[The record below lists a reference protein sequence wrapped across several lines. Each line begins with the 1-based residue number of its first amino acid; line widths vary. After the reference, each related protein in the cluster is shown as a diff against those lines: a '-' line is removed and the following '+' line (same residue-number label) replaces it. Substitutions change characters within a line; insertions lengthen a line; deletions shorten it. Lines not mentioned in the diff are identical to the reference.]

1 MKTLLKNGTVYLDHE
16 FRKADLLLSEDGIDV
31 YASDNAAS
39 AESAADCSFD
49 AADHVIVPGF
59 ADVHVHFRE
68 PGFSY
73 KETIRTG
80 SLAGA
85 YGGYT
90 CVCTMPNLNPKPST
104 PEGLKAQT
112 DIIRRD
118 SVIHTIPYGAITRKQ
133 DGRSELS
140 DMKALAP
147 QVCAFTDDGKGVQT
161 EERMREAME
170 TAHAL
175 GKIITAHCEDES
187 LLGGS
192 AIHDGRFA
200 KSIGWKGISS
210 ESEWK
215 QIERDCRLAEETGC
229 AYHVC
234 HVSTRESIQVI
245 RDAKK
250 SGVDVT
256 CETGPHYLVL
266 SEEDLFHIDPD
277 DPASGRFKMNPPLR
291 SEADRKAMLEAVID
305 GTVDMIATDH
315 APHSAEEKAKGLL
328 KSANGIVGLESA
340 FPVLYTRLVLP
351 GILTMDRLIELMC
364 TAPRRRF
371 GLPGIPPETSGAQRT
386 ADGALHLTGSAD
398 VTVLDLETPYTI
410 RAEEFRSMGHSC
422 PFDGWEVRGKAVMTF
437 CGGQIAADRGELKKR
452 K

>member
-1 MKTLLKNGTVYLDHE
+1 MKTLLKNGTVYLDHA
-16 FRKADLLLSEDGIDV
+16 FKKADLLVSEDGISV
-31 YASDNAAS
+31 YSSDNAAAS
-39 AESAADCSFD
+39 ESAADCSFD
-49 AADHVIVPGF
+49 ADDYAIVPGF

-90 CVCTMPNLNPKPST
+90 CVCPMPNLKPKPST
-104 PEGLKAQT
+104 IEGLKAQT
-112 DIIRRD
+112 DIIKRD
-118 SVIHTIPYGAITRKQ
+118 SVIHAIPYGAITMKQ
-133 DGRSELS
+133 DGRSALS
-140 DMKALAP
+140 DMEALAP
-147 QVCAFTDDGKGVQT
+147 HVCAFTDDGKGVQT

-170 TAHAL
+170 KAQAL

-192 AIHDGRFA
+192 AIHAGRYA
-200 KSIGWKGISS
+200 ESIGWKGISS

-234 HVSTRESIQVI
+234 HVSTKESIQVI

-250 SGVDVT
+250 SGVNVT

-266 SEEDLFHIDPD
+266 SEEDLFKINPD
-277 DPASGRFKMNPPLR
+277 DPSSGRFKMNPPLR
-291 SEADRKAMLEAVID
+291 SEADRKAMLDAVID

-340 FPVLYTRLVLP
+340 FPVLYSRLVLP
-351 GILTMDRLIELMC
+351 GILSMDRLLELMC
-364 TAPRRRF
+364 FAPRRRF
-371 GLPGIPPETSGAQRT
+371 SLPGTTLETAQAEQK
-386 ADGALHLTGSAD
+386 ADGGLLLPGSAD
-398 VTVLDLETPYTI
+398 ITVLDLHTPYTLC
-410 RAEEFRSMGHSC
+410 ADAFKSMGHSC
-422 PFDGWEVRGKAVMTF
+422 PFDGWDVQGKAVMTF
-437 CGGQIAADRGELKKR
+437 CGGQISADRGGLKR
-452 K
+452 LD